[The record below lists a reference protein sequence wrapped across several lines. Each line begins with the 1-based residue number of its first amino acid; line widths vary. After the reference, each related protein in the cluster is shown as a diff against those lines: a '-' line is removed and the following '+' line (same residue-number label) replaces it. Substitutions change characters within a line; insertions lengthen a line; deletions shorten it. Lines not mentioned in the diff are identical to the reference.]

1 MQMIA
6 RTTGGKAFT
15 AQSSGAVAKIY
26 KSLGSSIGRRRKL
39 EEITSWFAAAAALLL
54 VGAVATGKLL
64 DGRLP

>member
-1 MQMIA
+1 MIA

-26 KSLGSSIGRRRKL
+26 QSLGSSLGRRRKL

-54 VGAVATGKLL
+54 LGSLGAAKLTGE
-64 DGRLP
+64 RLP

>member
-1 MQMIA
+1 MQTIS
-6 RTTGGKAFT
+6 RTTGGKSFT
-15 AQSSGAVAKIY
+15 AQSSGSLAKIY
-26 KSLGSSIGRRRKL
+26 QSLGSSLGRRRKL